1 MKDQI
6 ERQNRTKQHLEDK
19 AYREEQIRLENEQM
33 VSRMEQEELELIQKL
48 QTTQL
53 LQKAAYEDL
62 ENALGTAGNTSNM
75 RPGS

>member
-48 QTTQL
+48 
-53 LQKAAYEDL
+53 
-62 ENALGTAGNTSNM
+62 
-75 RPGS
+75 